1 MRGRRSE
8 QRICPGIGLV
18 IFNTVLTLSVS
29 TFVFSAIFF
38 RAERDAL
45 RMFPGMLPQRQE
57 VQSNKRMPNQY
68 IPMMLMLIYSKELI
82 RQKFQQFI
90 FG

>member
-1 MRGRRSE
+1 
-8 QRICPGIGLV
+8 
-18 IFNTVLTLSVS
+18 VS

-45 RMFPGMLPQRQE
+45 RMFPGMFPGMLPQRQE

>member
-1 MRGRRSE
+1 
-8 QRICPGIGLV
+8 
-18 IFNTVLTLSVS
+18 
-29 TFVFSAIFF
+29 
-38 RAERDAL
+38 
-45 RMFPGMLPQRQE
+45 MFPGMLPQRQE